1 MIYTVGVKIT
11 VDALTNTAD
20 IAFLGNNL
28 GIPIQSP
35 VPTRGYKDT
44 LTPQSQTIN
53 SLDHEGVSGSFHMIV
68 TPHLGEISTL
78 KQIAFSG
85 GRTSLVLSQSILRL
99 FGKLT
104 LEN

>member
-20 IAFLGNNL
+20 IALLGNNL
-28 GIPIQSP
+28 SIPIQSL

-44 LTPQSQTIN
+44 LTSQSQKIN

-68 TPHLGEISTL
+68 TPHLH
-78 KQIAFSG
+78 Q
-85 GRTSLVLSQSILRL
+85 
-99 FGKLT
+99 
-104 LEN
+104 ENQDFT